1 MISSIFVSGRL
12 GKYIGDGIRLLEV
25 DRLVPSKQGKYE
37 TDLIPVR
44 SMLSESSTFYKA
56 GDGTLAIIKGRLEMD
71 KDHGLLIVAEV
82 EEIFSLPEK
91 MKRYTNFE

>member
-12 GKYIGDGIRLLEV
+12 GKYVGEGIRLLEV
-25 DRLVPSKQGKYE
+25 DRLVPSNQGRYE

-44 SMLSESSTFYKA
+44 SMLSESSTFYRA
-56 GDGTLAIIKGRLEMD
+56 NDGTLAIIKGRLETD
-71 KDHGLLIVAEV
+71 KKHGLIVVAEV